1 MRIVPLRA
9 SKPILKTLFTEFQMN
24 LFAVSSEGPPY
35 GLLLFFLVWFLGTRK
50 LIKVIRTNPAAGGMA
65 KKGAMN
71 LIGRLFK

>member
-1 MRIVPLRA
+1 
-9 SKPILKTLFTEFQMN
+9 MN

-71 LIGRLFK
+71 LIGRMFK